1 MYFIKC
7 PQPFQNGVEIAKIFK
22 KFHLYSSIFISYYFM
37 KIISKDTFSV
47 FLIVSIA
54 YIASYTLTNG
64 FIVPLQTM
72 LLPSYT
78 ATISLL
84 FLPHGIRVLAAYYYG
99 WKAFFYLIPSTY
111 LMWFVIV
118 YGAGVPLHPLQP
130 ALSPLCCIIG
140 VKIISKNKT
149 GNIEKEWKILLL
161 GGFIGSVLN
170 GISSSFIYNNGVI
183 TSSMYGYIFG
193 DMLGQITLMIIL
205 VYIFKFVS
213 MFR

>member
-1 MYFIKC
+1 
-7 PQPFQNGVEIAKIFK
+7 
-22 KFHLYSSIFISYYFM
+22 M
-37 KIISKDTFSV
+37 KILSQDTIGV
-47 FLIVSIA
+47 FLIVSLA
-54 YIASYTLTNG
+54 YITSYTLTNG

-72 LLPSYT
+72 LMASYT
-78 ATISLL
+78 AKISLL
-84 FLPHGIRVLAAYYYG
+84 FLPHGIRVLAAFYYG
-99 WKAFFYLIPSTY
+99 WKAFFCLLPSTY

-130 ALSPLCCIIG
+130 ILSPLCCIIG

-149 GNIEKEWKILLL
+149 GNIEKEWKTLLL
-161 GGFIGSVLN
+161 GGFIGSILN

-193 DMLGQITLMIIL
+193 DMLGQITLMVML
-205 VYIFKFVS
+205 VYIFKFVR